1 MISVRLYAT
10 LAPAAAAGAC
20 PSQGSAEF
28 QVEARPGLRVRDI
41 VAQRDVP
48 LERVQVVTVNNV
60 RAGLDT
66 ALVDGDQVGLFP
78 ALSGG

>member
-10 LAPAAAAGAC
+10 LAPRAATGAR

-28 QVEARPGLRVRDI
+28 QLEARPGLRVRDI
-41 VAQRDVP
+41 LVQRDLPV
-48 LERVQVVTVNNV
+48 ERVQVVTVNNL